1 MTVGEHFQKWQGVI
15 LSASIILNVFLIGF
29 LVARVGGPN
38 APHAQRVPMQMEL
51 RTLPPGIS
59 FEAREEI
66 EHEMR
71 LHREDVEQAYERLR
85 EVQEEINDITSED
98 DFDRGELEEAFSE
111 MAELESAIKVR
122 MREAYVNA
130 MRDVSRENRRELV
143 RVRREVDRVRLK
155 RPNRVDGSR
164 WEFSMEDGS
173 FTFDLEGLEELGGL
187 DGIKA
192 LENLEIIISRIDE
205 DDEDYNEDELIFIE
219 EDTDKGEEE

>member
-15 LSASIILNVFLIGF
+15 LSASIILNVFFIGF

-38 APHAQRVPMQMEL
+38 VPHEPRAPMQMEL
-51 RTLPPGIS
+51 RTLPPNIS
-59 FEAREEI
+59 FEAKEEI

-85 EVQEEINDITSED
+85 EVQEEINEITSEE
-98 DFDRGELEEAFSE
+98 DFDRRELEEAFRE
-111 MAELESAIKVR
+111 MAELERAIKTR

-130 MRDVSRENRRELV
+130 MRDVSRENRRIIV
-143 RVRREVDRVRLK
+143 RERREGERARLK

-173 FTFDLEGLEELGGL
+173 FTFDLEGLEELEGL

-192 LENLEIIISRIDE
+192 LENLEITISRGE
-205 DDEDYNEDELIFIE
+205 DDEVIFIE
-219 EDTDKGEEE
+219 EDNVKGEEE